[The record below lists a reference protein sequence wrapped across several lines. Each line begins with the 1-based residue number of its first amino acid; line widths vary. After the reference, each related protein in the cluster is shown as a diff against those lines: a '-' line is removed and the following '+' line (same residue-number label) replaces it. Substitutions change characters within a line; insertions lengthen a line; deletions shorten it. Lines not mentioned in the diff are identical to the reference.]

1 MSAKWVRVRKW
12 DDQHLRGPLLPVK
25 WVLRAFSSITLAVI
39 LLIFVAL
46 YGTLASVPVGL
57 VVKVPT
63 LLIYA
68 LTFVATLGV
77 GAILPTWVLARAMRR
92 VGKRGTLVLVWV
104 FVGLPLMIAA
114 SAGWAQY
121 LWPLMK
127 WRPATGEGLML
138 FPWVVEHYKAV
149 QFRRLP
155 GVEMSELEFY
165 AWWPLS
171 LVLVLFVVNLIVATV
186 RRIEFIFPK
195 VGVLTVHT
203 GIVTIALGSLV
214 YAGAKQE
221 GDVILL
227 SGGLDDAGKPRAGPP
242 QNGFFDNTDTAL
254 WLSVDDGV
262 RWEQRPL
269 GKMPRYYDYNLRA
282 VGGVM
287 GMGGGEIGGLEGPRY
302 RDSPDWQR
310 DFGPLD
316 IRVADPLPPAPGST
330 VDADRTLDARVKFRV
345 VGYASYC
352 ELEQAWVSL
361 GDAAAGPGSAAGL
374 GTGES
379 LRDVE
384 VWLTRPDP
392 EGKSPEP
399 VSKAQK
405 VFRFVPGVASQR
417 VEILEGVLG
426 VEYTRG
432 MSEERWRDLQEP
444 LAAGVQHALVV
455 EVPAGPGATAGGQ
468 AFRAVYPAVKG
479 GGAIKVGQTGYTL
492 EVKDV
497 LAQPPFPIITP
508 GFQGA
513 QSSMVIVRVTPP
525 ASVGEAQ
532 QPSFE
537 RWVYHRFPEITQ
549 EMVDDASARGDSTRP
564 GGMPKRRDPDPGI
577 RIAYIDA
584 SMVQVYFDEPR
595 AVEGGPKG
603 ATGAAARAIVRLPGG
618 GADGGTGVNVYPN
631 LREGSEVPIAP
642 ALKMKLGARLE
653 NAIRVEVP
661 RVVGEP
667 ERNKNLV
674 GNHQS
679 AAIALE
685 ITEQPRA
692 GQPESPPRVLWVP
705 FSQYLGVD
713 NAGVRRVPLSD
724 GREVS
729 VAFGRVRHA
738 LPMRIALKDFE
749 MIPYPNSDTPRDYR
763 SDVVVTM
770 EVPGEDGG
778 TVIRDEVR
786 KTSLNEPLLVR
797 VPFRNRDDVPMPV
810 NWIARAASLVIP
822 TQYKFAQA
830 GWDMSGWRETQ
841 ARAEAGELPRPV
853 ARYTILGVG
862 NNPGIYV
869 IAAGA
874 VMMSVGIPW
883 AFYLKPILMRRRK
896 RKLQMQLAKEGRL
909 PAHLMHEIGLIKQWP
924 PVPEQGPAR
933 VTEAARAEMPGQGGS

>member
-25 WVLRAFSSITLAVI
+25 WILRAFSSITLAVI
-39 LLIFVAL
+39 LLIFVTL

-57 VVKVPT
+57 IAKLPT

-68 LTFVATLGV
+68 LTFMLTLVV
-77 GAILPTWVLARAMRR
+77 GAILPTWLLAGMLRR
-92 VGKRGTLVLVWV
+92 SNTRGTLVLAWLL
-104 FVGLPLMIAA
+104 VGVPLMTAA
-114 SAGWAQY
+114 SVGWVQY

-127 WRPATGEGLML
+127 WQPATGEGLML

-171 LVLVLFVVNLIVATV
+171 MVLVLFVVNLVVATV

-227 SGGLDDAGKPRAGPP
+227 SGGLDDAGKPRPGPA

-254 WLSVDDGV
+254 WLSVDGGV
-262 RWEQRPL
+262 RWEQRAL

-282 VGGVM
+282 VGGV
-287 GMGGGEIGGLEGPRY
+287 GGEGGGLEGPRY

-316 IRVADPLPPAPGST
+316 IRVADPLPPPPGSAAAPGH
-330 VDADRTLDARVKFRV
+330 TLDARVKFRV

-352 ELEQAWVSL
+352 ELEQAWVPL
-361 GDAAAGPGSAAGL
+361 GDGTSAAGA
-374 GTGES
+374 GES

-392 EGKSPEP
+392 EGQSPEP

-432 MSEERWRDLQEP
+432 MSETRWRDLQEP
-444 LAAGVQHALVV
+444 LGTGVQHALVV
-455 EVPAGPGATAGGQ
+455 EVPAATGSGSSNGEG
-468 AFRAVYPAVKG
+468 FRAVYPAVA
-479 GGAIKVGQTGYTL
+479 GASIRVGQTGYKL

-497 LAQPPFPIITP
+497 LARPPFPIITP

-525 ASVGEAQ
+525 AATAGAASATA
-532 QPSFE
+532 PSFE

-549 EMVDDASARGDSTRP
+549 EMVDDAGTAA

-577 RIAYIDA
+577 RISYIDA
-584 SMVQVYFDEPR
+584 SMVQVYFDEPTGG
-595 AVEGGPKG
+595 EGSG
-603 ATGAAARAIVRLPGG
+603 AGTGGEARAIVRVPGAEG
-618 GADGGTGVNVYPN
+618 GSGVNVYPN
-631 LREGSEVPIAP
+631 LKEGSEVPIAP
-642 ALKMKLGARLE
+642 ALKMRLGARVE

-661 RVVGEP
+661 RVVSEL

-685 ITEQPRA
+685 ISEEPRA
-692 GQPESPPRVLWVP
+692 GEPETAPRVLWVP

-749 MIPYPNSDTPRDYR
+749 MIPYPNSETPRDYR
-763 SDVVVTM
+763 SDVIVTM
-770 EVPGEDGG
+770 EASEAGGG

-830 GWDMSGWRETQ
+830 GWDMSGWRETKS
-841 ARAEAGELPRPV
+841 RAEVGELPRPV

-924 PVPEQGPAR
+924 PVPEKGPAR
-933 VTEAARAEMPGQGGS
+933 ETETAQAEMPGQGGS

>member
-25 WVLRAFSSITLAVI
+25 WLLRAFSSVTLAVI
-39 LLIFVAL
+39 LLVFVTL

-57 VVKVPT
+57 IAKVPT

-68 LTFVATLGV
+68 LTFVATVGV
-77 GAILPTWVLARAMRR
+77 GAILPTWFLAGAMRKT
-92 VGKRGTLVLVWV
+92 GKRGTLVLAWV
-104 FVGLPLMIAA
+104 FVGVPLIIAA
-114 SAGWAQY
+114 SVTWVRY

-127 WRPATGEGLML
+127 WQPATGEGLML

-171 LVLVLFVVNLIVATV
+171 LVLLLFMVNLVVATV

-214 YAGAKQE
+214 YAAAKQE

-254 WLSVDDGV
+254 WLSVDDGI

-282 VGGVM
+282 VGGV
-287 GMGGGEIGGLEGPRY
+287 GGEGGGLEGPRH
-302 RDSPDWQR
+302 RDAPDWQR

-316 IRVADPLPPAPGST
+316 IRVADPLPPPPGVA
-330 VDADRTLDARVKFRV
+330 VDSERVLDARVKFRV

-352 ELEQAWVSL
+352 ELDQAWVSL
-361 GDAAAGPGSAAGL
+361 GAEASASAAGV
-374 GTGES
+374 GGGES

-399 VSKAQK
+399 VSRAQK

-432 MSEERWRDLQEP
+432 MSAERWRDLQEP
-444 LAAGVQHALVV
+444 LATGVQHALVV
-455 EVPAGPGATAGGQ
+455 EVPSATAGGQ
-468 AFRAVYPAVKG
+468 AFRAVYPAVV
-479 GGAIKVGQTGYTL
+479 GAPISVGQTGYRL

-513 QSSMVIVRVTPP
+513 QSSMAIVRVTPP
-525 ASVGEAQ
+525 ARATDASAGGAAP
-532 QPSFE
+532 PSYE
-537 RWVYHRFPEITQ
+537 RWVYHRFPEIAQ
-549 EMVDDASARGDSTRP
+549 EMVDDAGVGTGGAAG

-577 RIAYIDA
+577 RISYIDA
-584 SMVQVYFDEPR
+584 SMVQVYFDEPIGGR
-595 AVEGGPKG
+595 AG
-603 ATGAAARAIVRLPGG
+603 AEARAIVRVPGAEG
-618 GADGGTGVNVYPN
+618 GSGVNVYPG
-631 LREGSEVPIAP
+631 LKEGSEVPIAP
-642 ALKMKLGARLE
+642 ALKMRLGARQE

-661 RVVGEP
+661 RVVGEL

-685 ITEQPRA
+685 IIEEPRA
-692 GQPESPPRVLWVP
+692 GAKETAPRVLWVP

-724 GREVS
+724 GRQVS

-749 MIPYPNSDTPRDYR
+749 MIPYPNSETPRDYR
-763 SDVVVTM
+763 SDVIVTM
-770 EVPGEDGG
+770 EEEGEGG
-778 TVIRDEVR
+778 TIIRDEVR

-830 GWDMSGWRETQ
+830 GWDNSGWRETK
-841 ARAEAGELPRPV
+841 ARAEAGELPRAV

-874 VMMSVGIPW
+874 IMMSVGIPW

-924 PVPEQGPAR
+924 PKPEK
-933 VTEAARAEMPGQGGS
+933 AAETKGSGDSR